1 MYENI
6 KYEVKGNIG
15 YLTINRPKA
24 LNALNTSVLSELSDV
39 LGKINGDDNVKA
51 VILTGEGKAFVA
63 GADISQMKDLNAVDG
78 RAMMQAGHKVMNTI
92 DRMPK
97 PFIAAIN
104 GLTRSEERR
113 VGKECRS
120 RWSPY
125 H

>member
-24 LNALNTSVLSELSDV
+24 LNALNTGVLSELSDV

-78 RAMMQAGHKVMNTI
+78 RAMMQAGHKVTI
-92 DRMPK
+92 PQSLEV
-97 PFIAAIN
+97 FYLSHQIQN
-104 GLTRSEERR
+104 F
-113 VGKECRS
+113 
-120 RWSPY
+120 